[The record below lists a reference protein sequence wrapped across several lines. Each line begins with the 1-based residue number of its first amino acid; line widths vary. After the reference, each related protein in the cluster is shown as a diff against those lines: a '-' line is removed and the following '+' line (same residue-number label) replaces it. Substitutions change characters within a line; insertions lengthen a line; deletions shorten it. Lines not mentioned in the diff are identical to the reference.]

1 MTEYNGW
8 TNKET
13 WLVTLWLMPEIEE
26 YIVACNSDDTSS
38 SYMQNMAKNIEEYVG
53 TRVFHNLSD
62 EVGED
67 DPNYQVEI
75 GGLTSDLLRMCLHDV
90 NWYEIAEH
98 VRSDAE
104 ENYLWTLE
112 TAKEFV

>member
-1 MTEYNGW
+1 MSEYNGW

-26 YIVACNSDDTSS
+26 YIADIAGEGQHLSV
-38 SYMQNMAKNIEEYVG
+38 QNMARNIEEYVG

>member
-13 WLVTLWLMPEIEE
+13 WLVTLWLMPELQG
-26 YIVACNSDDTSS
+26 YIADMVGDDTSPS
-38 SYMQNMAKNIEEYVG
+38 MQNIAKQIEEYVG

-67 DPNYQVEI
+67 NPNYQVEI

-90 NWYEIAEH
+90 DWYEIAEH
-98 VRSDAE
+98 VWED
-104 ENYLWTLE
+104 LP
-112 TAKEFV
+112 

>member
-1 MTEYNGW
+1 MMSEYNGW

-67 DPNYQVEI
+67 I

-90 NWYEIAEH
+90 DWYEIAEH
-98 VRSDAE
+98 VWED
-104 ENYLWTLE
+104 LP
-112 TAKEFV
+112 

>member
-1 MTEYNGW
+1 MSEYNGW

-26 YIVACNSDDTSS
+26 YIADIAGEGQHLSV
-38 SYMQNMAKNIEEYVG
+38 QNMAKNAEEYVG

-67 DPNYQVEI
+67 DPNYRVEI

-98 VRSDAE
+98 VRSDVE